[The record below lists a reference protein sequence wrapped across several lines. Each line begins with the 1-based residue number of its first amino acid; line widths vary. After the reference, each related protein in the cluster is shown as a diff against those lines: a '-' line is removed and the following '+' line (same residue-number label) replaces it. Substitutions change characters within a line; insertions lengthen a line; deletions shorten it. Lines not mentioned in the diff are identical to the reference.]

1 MTELMGGEIQCE
13 SALGRGT
20 TFRVVFELPTAS
32 ALPLQPAPHYDIVLM
47 DVQMPVM
54 DGREATRRLRA
65 DPDPALRDLPL
76 FLKTFS
82 KVLVL
87 FTY

>member
-1 MTELMGGEIQCE
+1 
-13 SALGRGT
+13 
-20 TFRVVFELPTAS
+20 
-32 ALPLQPAPHYDIVLM
+32 M

-76 FLKTFS
+76 F
-82 KVLVL
+82 
-87 FTY
+87 